1 MNYNLE
7 APIKKKKYLCKRKK
21 NISIMTASKAKHS
34 MAEED
39 KIFTKEMK
47 KQNKELLELLLKK
60 TGVKKKDLVDMV
72 LRDFIKENLYLLS
85 PEERQQFDCLAL

>member
-1 MNYNLE
+1 MEYKQDERL
-7 APIKKKKYLCKRKK
+7 KKKKYHCKRRKP
-21 NISIMTASKAKHS
+21 ISIMTASSTKKS

-39 KIFTKEMK
+39 RIFAKEMK

-72 LRDFIKENLYLLS
+72 LRDFVKENLYLLS